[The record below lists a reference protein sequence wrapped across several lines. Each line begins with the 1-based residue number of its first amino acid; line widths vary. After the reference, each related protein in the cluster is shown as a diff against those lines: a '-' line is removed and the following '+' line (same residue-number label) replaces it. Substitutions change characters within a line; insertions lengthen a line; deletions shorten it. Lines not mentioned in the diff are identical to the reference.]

1 MIAKVSCAALMGI
14 DGFKVRLEVDFSRA
28 GMPCFTMVGLAEGA
42 VKEAKER
49 VFSALKNSG
58 FKVPPARITVNL
70 APADIRKAGSAYD
83 LPMAVGILCAMGVIP
98 PESAEGWYLAG
109 ELSLSGELKPVNGVL
124 PLAMAAR
131 KEGGRGIIVPEA
143 NGREG
148 AVVKDMPVIGAR
160 DIGQVVRMLT
170 GEEVVEPA
178 SVDIDTLWIERQ
190 DFLFDFAE
198 VKGQEH
204 AKRAI
209 EIAAAGAHNL
219 LFIGP
224 PGSGK
229 TMLAKRIPTVLP
241 PLRFEEAL
249 EVTKIYSVAGQLP
262 ADQALMVTRPFR
274 TPHHTI
280 SDVGLIGGGRYPQPG
295 ETSLAHRGVLFLDE
309 MPEFKKSVLEV
320 LRQPLEDGEVSISR
334 SLVSLKYPA
343 DVMLVAAM
351 NPCPCGY
358 LTDDHHPCECSP
370 LAVQRYRSRISGPL
384 LDRIDLQVEVPAV
397 PYEDL
402 KKTKSDVDS
411 ASMRE
416 RICKAREIQQTR
428 YTDLPI
434 LTNAELEG
442 VALEEFCA
450 VGEAGHDFLK
460 QAVKSLGLSARA
472 YTRILRIART
482 IADLDGAPQIESG
495 HLAEA
500 ISYRSMDRQ
509 G

>member
-1 MIAKVSCAALMGI
+1 M
-14 DGFKVRLEVDFSRA
+14 
-28 GMPCFTMVGLAEGA
+28 TMVGLAEGA
-42 VKEAKER
+42 VKESKER
-49 VFSALKNSG
+49 VFSALKNCG

-70 APADIRKAGSAYD
+70 APADVRKGGSAYD
-83 LPMAVGILCAMGVIP
+83 LPLAIGILCAMGVVP
-98 PESAEGWYLAG
+98 PEAVEGWYMAG
-109 ELSLSGELKPVNGVL
+109 ELSLTGSLKPVPGVL

-131 KEGGRGIIVPEA
+131 EGNGRGIIVPEG

-148 AVVKDMPVIGAR
+148 AVVKEIPVIGAS
-160 DIGQVVRMLT
+160 DVGQVVRMLT

-178 SVDIDTLWIERQ
+178 CVDIRTLWDERQ
-190 DFLFDFAE
+190 DFLMDFAE

-209 EIAAAGAHNL
+209 EIAAAGSHNL

-262 ADQALMVTRPFR
+262 AKQALMVTRPFR

-320 LRQPLEDGEVSISR
+320 LRQPLEAGEVSISR

-358 LTDDHHPCECSP
+358 LADDSHPC
-370 LAVQRYRSRISGPL
+370 VNNNI
-384 LDRIDLQVEVPAV
+384 I
-397 PYEDL
+397 
-402 KKTKSDVDS
+402 
-411 ASMRE
+411 
-416 RICKAREIQQTR
+416 
-428 YTDLPI
+428 
-434 LTNAELEG
+434 
-442 VALEEFCA
+442 
-450 VGEAGHDFLK
+450 
-460 QAVKSLGLSARA
+460 
-472 YTRILRIART
+472 
-482 IADLDGAPQIESG
+482 
-495 HLAEA
+495 
-500 ISYRSMDRQ
+500 
-509 G
+509 